1 MLLNELIATLEREGR
16 GSVRFN
22 SHAMAVLA
30 KHRWPGNVRELANL
44 VERMAILH
52 PHGIVGV
59 SDLPEK
65 LVASAGS
72 EDALREGVTSA
83 GFAGLNSSG
92 ETEVN
97 PAQAAPQGLPLAG
110 LDLKEY
116 LARLERDLIEKA
128 LDDSSGV
135 VTRAA
140 DRLSIGRTTLVEKMR
155 KYKLSRLQ
163 DGALENEAD
172 DGSESAPDSP
182 HRLQ

>member
-1 MLLNELIATLEREGR
+1 
-16 GSVRFN
+16 
-22 SHAMAVLA
+22 LA
-30 KHRWPGNVRELANL
+30 KHSWPGNVRELANL
-44 VERMAILH
+44 VERMAILY

-59 SDLPEK
+59 RDLPEK
-65 LVASAGS
+65 LVAAAEKREASHDAGAPDS
-72 EDALREGVTSA
+72 LAD
-83 GFAGLNSSG
+83 
-92 ETEVN
+92 
-97 PAQAAPQGLPLAG
+97 AQAIDSNTKPFVPEGLPLAG

-163 DGALENEAD
+163 EDALES
-172 DGSESAPDSP
+172 GSNDERDSASDSSTTRNSP

>member
-1 MLLNELIATLEREGR
+1 
-16 GSVRFN
+16 
-22 SHAMAVLA
+22 
-30 KHRWPGNVRELANL
+30 
-44 VERMAILH
+44 
-52 PHGIVGV
+52 
-59 SDLPEK
+59 
-65 LVASAGS
+65 
-72 EDALREGVTSA
+72 
-83 GFAGLNSSG
+83 
-92 ETEVN
+92 
-97 PAQAAPQGLPLAG
+97 LAG

-163 DGALENEAD
+163 EDSLEA
-172 DGSESAPDSP
+172 GSDNDLDNTSDSTAAPKSP

>member
-1 MLLNELIATLEREGR
+1 M
-16 GSVRFN
+16 
-22 SHAMAVLA
+22 
-30 KHRWPGNVRELANL
+30 
-44 VERMAILH
+44 
-52 PHGIVGV
+52 
-59 SDLPEK
+59 DC
-65 LVASAGS
+65 
-72 EDALREGVTSA
+72 LRRLCRKY
-83 GFAGLNSSG
+83 GLR
-92 ETEVN
+92 
-97 PAQAAPQGLPLAG
+97 PLAG

-172 DGSESAPDSP
+172 DSSESAPDSP
-182 HRLQ
+182 YRLQ

>member
-1 MLLNELIATLEREGR
+1 
-16 GSVRFN
+16 
-22 SHAMAVLA
+22 
-30 KHRWPGNVRELANL
+30 
-44 VERMAILH
+44 
-52 PHGIVGV
+52 
-59 SDLPEK
+59 
-65 LVASAGS
+65 
-72 EDALREGVTSA
+72 
-83 GFAGLNSSG
+83 
-92 ETEVN
+92 
-97 PAQAAPQGLPLAG
+97 LAG

-163 DGALENEAD
+163 EDTLEA
-172 DGSESAPDSP
+172 GSNNDLDNTSDSTAAPKAP

>member
-1 MLLNELIATLEREGR
+1 LAAAERREAPKSAKLPDSIA
-16 GSVRFN
+16 N
-22 SHAMAVLA
+22 
-30 KHRWPGNVRELANL
+30 
-44 VERMAILH
+44 
-52 PHGIVGV
+52 
-59 SDLPEK
+59 
-65 LVASAGS
+65 
-72 EDALREGVTSA
+72 
-83 GFAGLNSSG
+83 
-92 ETEVN
+92 
-97 PAQAAPQGLPLAG
+97 AQASDASTKPFVPEGLPLAG

-163 DGALENEAD
+163 EDSLEA
-172 DGSESAPDSP
+172 GSNNDLDNTSDSTAAPKSP

>member
-1 MLLNELIATLEREGR
+1 MCIRDR
-16 GSVRFN
+16 
-22 SHAMAVLA
+22 
-30 KHRWPGNVRELANL
+30 
-44 VERMAILH
+44 
-52 PHGIVGV
+52 
-59 SDLPEK
+59 
-65 LVASAGS
+65 
-72 EDALREGVTSA
+72 
-83 GFAGLNSSG
+83 
-92 ETEVN
+92 TEVN

-172 DGSESAPDSP
+172 DGLESAPDSP